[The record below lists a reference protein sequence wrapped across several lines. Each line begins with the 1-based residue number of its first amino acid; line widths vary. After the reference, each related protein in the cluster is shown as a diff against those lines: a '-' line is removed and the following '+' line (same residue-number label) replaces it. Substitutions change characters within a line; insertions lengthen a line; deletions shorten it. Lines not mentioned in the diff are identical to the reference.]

1 MEKRNRDKLME
12 QSMFDF
18 LKYMNENIR
27 KPSAG
32 VCVCV
37 YNGFGHDMQERR
49 DRCMKYV
56 NACDK
61 CIADWMNESP
71 F

>member
-1 MEKRNRDKLME
+1 MPKRNRDKLME

-18 LKYMNENIR
+18 LKCLNENIR

-49 DRCMKYV
+49 DRCMKYAG
-56 NACDK
+56 ACDK
-61 CIADWMNESP
+61 
-71 F
+71 